1 MGWTRKSIG
10 SYCKYSIIILVAL
23 LGSLSPAS
31 AGSFLNTI
39 YSSVEYNDK
48 VAAAKADADATRERI
63 RVSQGA
69 WFPELDLKLKKGR
82 EFLNKPLQPK
92 TRLDYSGVNVEVTQ
106 LLWDFGVSNTLIEKA
121 RLKLLRSELQLFQ
134 TRQNVMFETVSAAI
148 QMKRA
153 KGVLRY
159 ARKSENNVRYQ
170 SGLEEAR
177 ARAGDGL
184 STDVLQAKTQLAGA
198 QARRIQS
205 QGSEGQA
212 HNRYRRFFR
221 SEPVS
226 LRALKILNSVEKELP
241 RNIYEA
247 LKIAKEKS
255 PLIRIA
261 AIDEIIANKNV
272 QEIRS
277 DKFLPRLELIG
288 KSKINR
294 NVGGTLG
301 TERGSS
307 IEVQLSFPFNLGFT
321 SVNILRA
328 GQSELAAA
336 SSRVAVA
343 RRDVEEQVRNA
354 WQKYETARFTA
365 ILLRDQATL
374 AEAFLKLARK
384 ERTLGNR
391 SLIDVL
397 AGESAHFNALSDT
410 LAMDADV
417 LIAAFEIL
425 KTTGQLIAPDEL
437 TVRRKIKKS
446 SKQKRWSR

>member
-1 MGWTRKSIG
+1 MGRTRKRI
-10 SYCKYSIIILVAL
+10 SYFSKCYMAMVIVF
-23 LGSLSPAS
+23 LGHASPAF
-31 AGSFLNTI
+31 AGSFVNTI
-39 YSSVEYNDK
+39 YNSVEKHDK
-48 VAAAKADADATRERI
+48 VSAAKSQVEATKERI

-82 EFLNKPLQPK
+82 EHLDKPLQPK
-92 TRLDYSGVNVEVTQ
+92 TELDYSGVNIEVKQ

-121 RLKLLRSELQLFQ
+121 RLNLLRSQLQLFQ
-134 TRQNVMFETVSAAI
+134 TRQNIMFETVSSAV

-153 KGVLRY
+153 KGVLSY
-159 ARKSENNVRYQ
+159 ARKSEKNVRRQ

-226 LRALKILNSVEKELP
+226 LRTLQILNSVVKELP
-241 RNIYEA
+241 RNKFEA
-247 LKIAKEKS
+247 LKIAQEKS
-255 PLIRIA
+255 PIIRIA
-261 AIDEIIANKNV
+261 AIDEIIATKNV
-272 QEIRS
+272 QEIRQ
-277 DKFLPRLELIG
+277 DKFLPKIELIG
-288 KSKINR
+288 KTKRNR
-294 NVGGTLG
+294 NVGGSTG

-321 SVNILRA
+321 SVNTLRA

-336 SSRVAVA
+336 SSRVADA

-365 ILLRDQATL
+365 ILLRDQASL
-374 AEAFLKLARK
+374 ADAFLKLARK

-417 LIAAFEIL
+417 LVAAFEIL
-425 KTTGQLIAPDEL
+425 KATGQLVAPDGAPFK
-437 TVRRKIKKS
+437 RS
-446 SKQKRWSR
+446 SKLKRWSR